1 MFSYLKL
8 QTWITLIFI
17 CIYFNDFLLTQIWVS
32 TNTIIKIQ
40 NGFVLMPN
48 GIMSAINAIIPP
60 LWPFCKAT
68 CHQVAAAAVSLLPIS
83 LVRSRFL
90 ILKFWLVTVV
100 LPFRKKIGFIH
111 FAVSFPSEK
120 EDNLDF
126 ETTWKYTRRAELGT
140 LAIYATES
148 RKK

>member
-1 MFSYLKL
+1 M
-8 QTWITLIFI
+8 
-17 CIYFNDFLLTQIWVS
+17 S
-32 TNTIIKIQ
+32 TNTNKKIQ

-48 GIMSAINAIIPP
+48 GIMSAINAIILP

-90 ILKFWLVTVV
+90 IWVSGLTLV
-100 LPFRKKIGFIH
+100 LPFRKKIGFNR

-126 ETTWKYTRRAELGT
+126 ETTWKCTRRAELGT

-148 RKK
+148 CKK